1 MIRRYGVVLSLGL
14 LLVASACA
22 NNELGRAVP
31 ECEGELT
38 GSMIIQIQAVPSAEY
53 VPCVSELK
61 LGWDYVDLVPKLG
74 NTRFWLSSDRSG
86 ERFLEVTLTESC
98 QADPPGQ
105 HVEISPGVDQYRDVA
120 VVPARVSVVIAP
132 SSSRE
137 AEYAEQVEA
146 FLEAQE
152 IEGRRVVASYDQK
165 DRPLTDKI
173 SDAHERGWILV
184 AIEEQDQLNDPPTVG
199 LALPGESSLRRAV
212 DVLRLPAILDN
223 HLDQPSYR
231 GTWVTLFDGGC
242 ITYQFDAKGPEVGS
256 LVEDVTAS
264 LGLFPSRELQQQLR
278 DAGVLG

>member
-1 MIRRYGVVLSLGL
+1 MHRYRFVLGLGL

-31 ECEGELT
+31 ECEGDLT
-38 GSMIIQIQAVPSAEY
+38 GSMVIQIQAVPTAEF
-53 VPCVSELK
+53 VPCINDLK

-74 NTRFWLSSDRSG
+74 ESRFWLSSDRSG
-86 ERFLEVTLTESC
+86 DRFLEVALTDSC
-98 QADPPGQ
+98 RADPPGQ
-105 HVEISPGVDQYRDVA
+105 HVEVRPGVDQYRDVT
-120 VVPARVSVVIAP
+120 VVPARVSIVIAP
-132 SSSRE
+132 ASSRE
-137 AEYAEQVEA
+137 AEYAEAVEA

-165 DRPLTDKI
+165 DRPLADKI
-173 SDAHERGWILV
+173 SDAHERGWVLV

-212 DVLRLPAILDN
+212 SVLRLPAILDN

-231 GTWVTLFDGGC
+231 GTWVTVFDGGC
-242 ITYQFDAKGPEVGS
+242 ITYRFDAKGPEVGS

-264 LGLFPSRELQQQLR
+264 LDLFPSRQLQRDLR
-278 DAGVLG
+278 EAGVIG